1 MSVVGAFSVML
12 IAHLT
17 SKLSQA
23 ITQITAAN
31 YSSYTA
37 VCSTKNSFFS
47 FIGDCYPLFVARW
60 LSCSIMVIIIDRISI
75 LRAAKYCKARRSG
88 SPRANIACAEVIYW
102 VNSLKPFR
110 VYAHS
115 HTHKA
120 HPEVLWRTCVV
131 CQFQPLA
138 GYLLNRSGQ
147 NSNVLGTGSRGD
159 DNMPSGSSG
168 KASKAPSCFCSLHG
182 QKLRAE
188 VGIWYVCFFLG
199 GLWQ

>member
-1 MSVVGAFSVML
+1 VSVVGAFSVML

-47 FIGDCYPLFVARW
+47 FIGDCYLLFVARW

-75 LRAAKYCKARRSG
+75 LRAAKYCKAGRSG
-88 SPRANIACAEVIYW
+88 APRANIACAEVIYW

-120 HPEVLWRTCVV
+120 HPEVLCERV
-131 CQFQPLA
+131 
-138 GYLLNRSGQ
+138 
-147 NSNVLGTGSRGD
+147 
-159 DNMPSGSSG
+159 
-168 KASKAPSCFCSLHG
+168 
-182 QKLRAE
+182 
-188 VGIWYVCFFLG
+188 
-199 GLWQ
+199 